1 MTQEMKER
9 LKALAEKYENEDF
22 LQNDPSKFM
31 HQYSDEAEQEAVAF
45 IAANLA
51 FGRRDQILKHVELI
65 LEASG
70 SSPVRWILSE
80 EYRKFFPADSASFYR
95 MYTNSSM
102 ISFFDGLKEIF
113 STGKTA
119 GEFFRKRWEPVKDE
133 EEVFLHQLISE
144 VFPADCNLLPHTPS
158 SAAKKVNMMLRWLV
172 RNGSP
177 VDLGLWDW
185 YPKTRLL
192 MPLDTHVM
200 QEAGKLGLLTKKSP
214 GLGTAIE
221 LTEIMKEV
229 FPDDPLKGDF
239 ALFGLGVD
247 TKRGLPGKE

>member
-9 LKALAEKYENEDF
+9 LKALAEKYETEDF
-22 LQNDPSKFM
+22 LQNDPSRFM
-31 HQYSDEAEQEAVAF
+31 HLFSDEAEQEVTAF

-51 FGRRDQILKHVELI
+51 FGRREQILKHVEMI
-65 LEASG
+65 LEAAG
-70 SSPVRWILSE
+70 SSPLRWILSDG
-80 EYRKFFPADSASFYR
+80 YRKFFPADNVSFYR
-95 MYTNSSM
+95 MYTNSHM

-113 STGKTA
+113 SSGMTA
-119 GEFFRKRWEPVKDE
+119 GEFFKKRWEPLKDE
-133 EEVFLHQLISE
+133 KKVFLHQMISE
-144 VFPADCNLLPHTPS
+144 AFPSDCNLLPHTPS

-172 RNGSP
+172 RNNSP
-177 VDLGLWDW
+177 VDLGLWSW
-185 YPKTRLL
+185 FPKTRLL

-200 QEAGKLGLLTKKSP
+200 QEAGRFGLLSKKTA
-214 GLGTAIE
+214 GLSTAVE

-247 TKRGLPGKE
+247 TKKG